1 MSILKTVKSF
11 LGITEKLT
19 FDDSGSGL
27 LAKLQA
33 NRETALRQVI
43 PTRMMNEFMNFIYP
57 DHHLKLIVKDIY
69 NTYHDYL
76 ASEESRRV
84 YLQYALRL
92 SLSIKGF
99 GRSLIL
105 HHNIDPEVIVR
116 TMLGDTETESIEET

>member
-1 MSILKTVKSF
+1 MLKTIKSF

-19 FDDSGSGL
+19 FNETDSDL
-27 LAKLQA
+27 LVQLQA

-43 PTRMMNEFMNFIYP
+43 PTRMMNEFMNSVYP
-57 DHHLKLIVKDIY
+57 DQHLKSIVKDIY
-69 NTYHDYL
+69 HTYHDYL
-76 ASEESRRV
+76 TSEESRSV

-99 GRSLIL
+99 GRRLIL

-116 TMLGDTETESIEET
+116 IMLGDTETESVEET

>member
-19 FDDSGSGL
+19 FNDSDSDL
-27 LAKLQA
+27 LVKLQA
-33 NRETALRQVI
+33 NRETALRQII
-43 PTRMMNEFMNFIYP
+43 PTRMMNEFMNSVYP
-57 DHHLKLIVKDIY
+57 DQHLKSIVRDIY
-69 NTYHDYL
+69 HTYHDYL
-76 ASEESRRV
+76 VSEESRNV

-99 GRSLIL
+99 GRRLIL

-116 TMLGDTETESIEET
+116 TMLGDIETKSIEET